1 MGGGKGGTS
10 ASLSEGGVATR
21 KCCVARGLGTSNP
34 GGFRPGSMA
43 RGLLGFA
50 CPKTS
55 AIASPKMS
63 ARGTKRL
70 RALLDVRLRT
80 DRSEASPWERSGSE
94 RPASDVC
101 FRMSSSSMLS
111 GSPKP
116 IEAETLSV
124 SVAPRGVQPGTLIT
138 VWSVEPRGV
147 QPGTLKL
154 FWRSLSDTLVA
165 PRGVQPERRDPDEAE
180 RIDRE
185 EASRGD
191 CAPARVAD
199 DRLFDFLPTTLVV
212 SVPSSLSAT
221 ASP

>member
-1 MGGGKGGTS
+1 MGGGRGGTS
-10 ASLSEGGVATR
+10 ASLSDGGVATR

-70 RALLDVRLRT
+70 RALLDVLLLT

-101 FRMSSSSMLS
+101 FRMSSSSIAS
-111 GSPKP
+111 GSPIP
-116 IEAETLSV
+116 CEAGTSSV
-124 SVAPRGVQPGTLIT
+124 SVAPRGVQPGSLMA
-138 VWSVEPRGV
+138 VLSVEPRGV
-147 QPGTLKL
+147 QPGPGGLC
-154 FWRSLSDTLVA
+154 RSISVTPVS
-165 PRGVQPERRDPDEAE
+165 PRGVKAERRDPDEAE
-180 RIDRE
+180 RTDRE
-185 EASRGD
+185 VASRFD
-191 CAPARVAD
+191 CAPERDAD
-199 DRLFDFLPTTLVV
+199 DWLLDFLLTTVTV
-212 SVPSSLSAT
+212 SVPSSLSTT